1 MEFCSVLYDS
11 LDGRGVLERISEV
24 AQSSLTLCFLM
35 DCNLPCSSIHGIFQ
49 ARVLEWVAISFS
61 RGSFR
66 PRDRAQVSCIVGRH
80 FTVWGTREDSYICV
94 AESLCCSP
102 EIITALFVIWLCVW
116 VTQLCLTLC
125 DPMDCS
131 LSGFSSHG
139 ILQARVLE
147 WFAISFS
154 RASSWPKDW
163 TQVSF
168 IAGRFFIISSTP
180 IQNKKLK
187 EIHVTLLL

>member
-66 PRDRAQVSCIVGRH
+66 PRDRAQVSCIAGRH

-116 VTQLCLTLC
+116 VTQLCWLFATPWTVACQVFPAMEFSRQEYWSGLPFPSPGDLP
-125 DPMDCS
+125 DPRIEPRS
-131 LSGFSSHG
+131 PS
-139 ILQARVLE
+139 LQADSL
-147 WFAISFS
+147 
-154 RASSWPKDW
+154 
-163 TQVSF
+163 
-168 IAGRFFIISSTP
+168 
-180 IQNKKLK
+180 
-187 EIHVTLLL
+187 

>member
-24 AQSSLTLCFLM
+24 AQSCLTLCFPM

-66 PRDRAQVSCIVGRH
+66 PRDRTQVSYIVGRH

-94 AESLCCSP
+94 AESLCCS

-116 VTQLCLTLC
+116 VSQLCLTLC

-131 LSGFSSHG
+131 LSDFSSHG

-154 RASSWPKDW
+154 RGSSWPKDW

-168 IAGRFFIISSTP
+168 IAGRFFIINSTP

>member
-1 MEFCSVLYDS
+1 
-11 LDGRGVLERISEV
+11 
-24 AQSSLTLCFLM
+24 M

-66 PRDRAQVSCIVGRH
+66 PRDRAQVSCIAGRH

-154 RASSWPKDW
+154 RGSSWPKDW